1 MVTTR
6 AAFDLAFPPTRR
18 GWAHRHQLLG
28 FPSSVQVHGF
38 SEGRSREMDRAA
50 VARTLSNQHIVT
62 ARAGP
67 KMAAEGNGWAG

>member
-1 MVTTR
+1 
-6 AAFDLAFPPTRR
+6 
-18 GWAHRHQLLG
+18 
-28 FPSSVQVHGF
+28 
-38 SEGRSREMDRAA
+38 MDRAA